1 MKKLFLLLLVAGAAF
16 SSFAQSS
23 NGPGKFSIGADG
35 TIPTGD
41 AHELFNYGIGGSL
54 KYEFP
59 VSKTVFVT
67 LSAGYES
74 LHVKSEFQEPG
85 SKSSF
90 GFIPVKAG
98 IKPYLDGGFFFE
110 GQLGTVFSTE
120 KDGGNSFLYSPGFGY
135 TFNGGFEIG
144 VRYEAWSNNG
154 TIGQVGAR
162 LAYRF

>member
-1 MKKLFLLLLVAGAAF
+1 MKKLFMSLLLVSAAF
-16 SSFAQSS
+16 CSFAQSS
-23 NGPGKFSIGADG
+23 NGPGKFSIGVDG
-35 TIPTGD
+35 AIPTGD
-41 AHELFNYGIGGSL
+41 AHQLFNYGIGGSF

-59 VSKTVFVT
+59 VAKMVFVT

-74 LHVKSEFQEPG
+74 LHVKSELQEPG

-90 GFIPVKAG
+90 GFIPIKAG

-135 TFNGGFEIG
+135 TFDGGFEVG
-144 VRYEAWSNNG
+144 VRYEAWSNGG